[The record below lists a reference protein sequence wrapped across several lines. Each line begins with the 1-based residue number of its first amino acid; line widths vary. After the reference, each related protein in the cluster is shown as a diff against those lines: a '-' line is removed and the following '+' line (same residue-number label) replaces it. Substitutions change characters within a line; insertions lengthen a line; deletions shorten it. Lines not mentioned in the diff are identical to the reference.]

1 MTKNEILTGK
11 QENPVQKNQNNDKSQ
26 QQNIL
31 QQNTPAVIFN
41 SEVENKIKKSNVVF
55 AKNDDSLPDVVF
67 IENDK
72 EDLEKKK
79 KELLEDLK
87 NQEGFTDVDKANNE
101 NKLKKLAE
109 IPVKEKNDYF
119 FFVLVA
125 STAIGGPVG
134 FALASL
140 ACEKLGIQPGGVIG
154 DSRSFNSDA
163 ITSPIMK
170 SFNKI
175 ISAVNENKGYDEGLN
190 NSISALKAIIFPKK
204 EVSPISAKCLGEA
217 KIAKHATSIENQEAN
232 QGKSKNI

>member
-1 MTKNEILTGK
+1 MAENNNQLLTGK
-11 QENPVQKNQNNDKSQ
+11 QQENPVEKGPDDLSNPEQKG
-26 QQNIL
+26 
-31 QQNTPAVIFN
+31 PAVIFN
-41 SEVENKIKKSNVVF
+41 SEVESKIKKS
-55 AKNDDSLPDVVF
+55 NDDSLPDVVF

-204 EVSPISAKCLGEA
+204 EVSPISAKCLGET
-217 KIAKHATSIENQEAN
+217 KNQEAN
-232 QGKSKNI
+232 QGESNNI